1 MRRLS
6 AVAAFVLLAVS
17 LVGTPAF
24 AAKSEVVVDFSSTCS
39 STMVEA
45 TNDAQ
50 LHKIQVWLDGRTSAD
65 GDPDLDHGTDASSWS
80 YTADE
85 GHYVSAVRAHATGSG
100 APIVHEAICGDS
112 DGDGTLDHED
122 NCPDVPNPDQVDS
135 DGDGVGDACDDDGDN
150 DGVDDGDDNC
160 PDVPNAGQ
168 VDSDDDGVGDAC
180 DDDRD
185 GDDVDN
191 DDDNC
196 PNVAN
201 EDQADADDD
210 GLGDACDDLP
220 NDDDEDGVDDG
231 DDNCPGVANPDQ
243 VDSDDDGVGD
253 ACDDDGDNDGVDD
266 GDDNCPDDP
275 NAGQVDSDDDG
286 MGDACDDDRD
296 GDGVDNGDDNCPL
309 VPNPDQADEDGN
321 GVGDDCT
328 AGGVGGE
335 FETWLRLWGDNR
347 VVTGTA
353 VSQHAYPT
361 DGSAAGVVLARGDDP
376 SGFADALAGTPL
388 AHALNAPLLITY
400 PSALHADTEAELLR
414 VLPVGGTV
422 TLLGGTGALSQAVE
436 DRVVELGYVADRIWG
451 PTRYDTAVQIGA
463 ELGDPAK
470 VLVATGQNF
479 ADALTAGAAAAH
491 VGGMVLLTPSE
502 QRHAATDAYLASR
515 TNEELYAIGGPAAR
529 PYAEATPIFGDTRE
543 GTAVA
548 VADEFFVDPVAVG
561 LAVNVKFPDALTGGL
576 HVAGKGGPILLT
588 RTDELHP
595 EVAAWVCA
603 HHESIMRT
611 YIYGGEG
618 VVSASTAAGAVT
630 RAAGTGC

>member
-400 PSALHADTEAELLR
+400 P
-414 VLPVGGTV
+414 
-422 TLLGGTGALSQAVE
+422 LS
-436 DRVVELGYVADRIWG
+436 LIH
-451 PTRYDTAVQIGA
+451 I
-463 ELGDPAK
+463 
-470 VLVATGQNF
+470 
-479 ADALTAGAAAAH
+479 
-491 VGGMVLLTPSE
+491 
-502 QRHAATDAYLASR
+502 
-515 TNEELYAIGGPAAR
+515 
-529 PYAEATPIFGDTRE
+529 
-543 GTAVA
+543 
-548 VADEFFVDPVAVG
+548 
-561 LAVNVKFPDALTGGL
+561 
-576 HVAGKGGPILLT
+576 
-588 RTDELHP
+588 
-595 EVAAWVCA
+595 
-603 HHESIMRT
+603 
-611 YIYGGEG
+611 
-618 VVSASTAAGAVT
+618 
-630 RAAGTGC
+630 